1 VILGSLVGLILITAV
16 TNAGD
21 DPTPNAAATP
31 TPSALSTA
39 PTPAPTPTPSP
50 THTPDA
56 QPGSVLAALYD
67 LKVVSDDAA
76 DSADFEYDRDEFGK
90 AWKDIDRNGCDQRN
104 DVLRRDLTKRH
115 TKPGT
120 NGCVLA
126 SGVLKSEYTGKTIKF
141 TRGDGDIAI
150 DHVVSL
156 AEAWRTGASDWK
168 KSKREKFAN
177 DPFNLEAVETDV
189 YKAKEDEPPVYW
201 IPDIE
206 QCDYTN
212 RYLSIKHRYRLGVTQ
227 HEREW
232 LLKEW
237 VNSCDVTVK
246 LYDRDDYKT
255 PKAKPIGEPKPK
267 PPAAPRPQPTPEQ
280 TAPQAPS
287 PRVCRPSTRARSA
300 PTQARRE

>member
-1 VILGSLVGLILITAV
+1 MPKYNPPPNWPAPPPGWTPPEGWKAPANWPPPPNGWRFWLPDETEPRPNWFRRNPRLSVILGSLVGLILITAV
-16 TNAGD
+16 TNASD

-39 PTPAPTPTPSP
+39 PTPAPIPTPSP

-104 DVLRRDLTKRH
+104 DVLRRDLIKRH

-120 NGCVLA
+120 NGCVLV

-177 DPFNLEAVETDV
+177 DPFNLEAVET
-189 YKAKEDEPPVYW
+189 E
-201 IPDIE
+201 
-206 QCDYTN
+206 
-212 RYLSIKHRYRLGVTQ
+212 
-227 HEREW
+227 
-232 LLKEW
+232 
-237 VNSCDVTVK
+237 
-246 LYDRDDYKT
+246 
-255 PKAKPIGEPKPK
+255 
-267 PPAAPRPQPTPEQ
+267 
-280 TAPQAPS
+280 
-287 PRVCRPSTRARSA
+287 
-300 PTQARRE
+300 